1 MPDKPR
7 ILVVDDELGVRE
19 SLRMM
24 LRGACRVETVESGVA
39 ALQLLPTFRPD
50 LVFLDIKMPTM
61 DGLEVLQQ
69 IKAHDAT
76 IEVVMITAYASLQTL
91 RQAVTDGAFE
101 YLIKPFSRRDLEETV
116 RRALER
122 RGGKPAAQ
130 DPVWIQGPSGDR
142 QRQSRT
148 ADLLTFTEKGHRF
161 DALARLAQAV
171 TSSLALPE
179 VLERVAQA
187 AIDLHPDSASRIWV
201 VEGGR
206 LALRSEA
213 GVLGPP
219 RSGRRIELAF
229 GEGLTGHVA
238 AARQPLVLEDVLADP
253 RAVNAE
259 WIRQEGCASLVS
271 LPLVVRAQLVGVLS
285 LFTRHPYRFSPGE
298 LEILTSFGSQAAIA
312 IENARLF
319 GEAQRRERA
328 AESLAEVGRLI
339 SQSLD
344 LGEVAQRIADSVR
357 VLLGTRV
364 SALFRLEPE
373 SGTLVALAV
382 SGDAGLPGDQ
392 PLVLSPGTGLGALAL
407 RERRPVVTRDLI
419 SDCQIVLTP
428 EARARIEPT
437 PFHAALAVPLL
448 VKDAA
453 IGALVVR
460 DTTGRVFTAEEIRV
474 AQAFADH
481 AAVALE
487 NTWLHR
493 ETVRRLADQAAL
505 LRLSQAVLLAPGT
518 QEILDA
524 SVGVA
529 AEVFGVDLCGVL
541 LPDEEDQVLRLVA
554 GVGWNPGVVGTVRV
568 ETGLHSPAGYAL
580 RLNAPVIV
588 EELATESRFSV
599 PSVLRDH
606 GVVSSMV
613 VPMLAGDT
621 IIGVMGAHGR
631 RPRRFTAEEVRLFT
645 LIANQTAVAL
655 ERARLLEE
663 IRRQHQEAVALEA
676 VAREVTS
683 SLDRREVFQR
693 IVERARGLC
702 GGDLAF
708 LAPCDRETGT
718 ATIVAVAGART
729 DALLAVTITPGRGTG
744 GRVLETGEP
753 FTTTDYLHDPR
764 ISQDYAA
771 AAAGEGFVAQA
782 VVPLRFGKAITGLLW
797 VVNRDARPF
806 TPRDLAV
813 LTKLADQAAIALENT
828 RLYGDLRAALGEIE
842 VTQQRVIQGERL
854 RALGEMAAG
863 VAHDFNNALAAIVGR
878 VRLLLD
884 RPHEPELERQLRV
897 IEKAARD
904 AAQTVR
910 RIQEFARMRRARPV
924 QAVDLTQV
932 VDEVVDLT
940 RSRWKDEAQAR
951 GLAYDIRVEA
961 APLPPVAGDP
971 SELREALTNLVLNAL
986 DAMSDGGQVTLKT
999 AAETGQVSC
1008 VVADSGIGMSEEV
1021 RRRVFDPFFTT
1032 KGEKGSGLGLSVV
1045 YGIITRHGGEIEV
1058 QSREGCG
1065 SAFTIRL
1072 PVGQEIPA
1080 ASDKTL
1086 PLKPPRSAKILVID
1100 DEPEVRE
1107 VLDELLASQ
1116 GHAVVAC
1123 ADGRSGLT
1131 ALEDGRFDLVI
1142 TDLAMPEVTGWQ
1154 VASAVKFRHPETPV
1168 ALLTGYGDRIDPEEA
1183 RTKGV
1188 DFLLS
1193 KPFGLEDVETTVA
1206 QALWSHDR
1214 ERVSGPSPRLTPPA
1228 PAK

>member
-1 MPDKPR
+1 MPDNPR

-19 SLRMM
+19 SLRVL
-24 LRGACRVETVESGVA
+24 LRGPYDVETVDSGEA
-39 ALQLLPTFRPD
+39 ALHRLPSFRPD
-50 LVFLDIKMPTM
+50 LVFLDIKMPTV

-69 IKAHDAT
+69 VKAHDAT
-76 IEVVMITAYASLQTL
+76 IEVVMITAYASLETL
-91 RQAVTDGAFE
+91 REAVADGAFE

-122 RGGKPAAQ
+122 RGGRPGAQ
-130 DPVWIQGPSGDR
+130 DQVWIPEPSGDMP
-142 QRQSRT
+142 RQSRV

-161 DALARLAQAV
+161 DTLARLAQAV

-187 AIDLHPDSASRIWV
+187 AINLLPDSASRIWV
-201 VEGGR
+201 VQGGR
-206 LALRSEA
+206 LVLRAEA
-213 GVLGPP
+213 GISGPP
-219 RSGRRIELAF
+219 RSGRKTELAF

-238 AARQPLVLEDVLADP
+238 AAREPLVVEDVLADP
-253 RAVNAE
+253 RAVNVE
-259 WIRQEGCASLVS
+259 WMRQEGYASLVS
-271 LPLVVRAQLVGVLS
+271 LPLVVRAALVGVLS
-285 LFTRHPYRFSPGE
+285 LLTRHPHGFSPGE

-319 GEAQRRERA
+319 GEAERRERA

-344 LGEVAQRIADSVR
+344 PGEVAQQIADSVR
-357 VLLGTRV
+357 TLLGTQV

-373 SGTLVALAV
+373 SRTLVALAV
-382 SGDAGLPGDQ
+382 SGDAGLAGDQ
-392 PLVLSPGTGLGALAL
+392 PLVLSAGTGLAALAL
-407 RERRPVVTRDLI
+407 RERRPVATLDLV
-419 SDCQIVLTP
+419 SDCSVVLAP

-448 VKDAA
+448 VKDTV

-460 DTTGRVFTAEEIRV
+460 DTTGRVFSEEQIRL

-481 AAVALE
+481 ATVALE
-487 NTWLHR
+487 NTRLHG
-493 ETVRRLADQAAL
+493 ETVRRVADQAAL

-518 QEILDA
+518 QEVLDA
-524 SVGVA
+524 SVGVTA
-529 AEVFGVDLCGVL
+529 KVFGVDLCGIL
-541 LPDEEDQVLRLVA
+541 LPDEEGQTLRLVA
-554 GVGWNPGVVGTVRV
+554 GVGWNPGVVGTMRV

-599 PSVLRDH
+599 PPTLRDH

-631 RPRRFTAEEVRLFT
+631 RPRRFTPEEVRLLT

-655 ERARLLEE
+655 ERMRLLEE
-663 IRRQHQEAVALEA
+663 TRRQHQEAVALEA
-676 VAREVTS
+676 VAREITS
-683 SLDRREVFQR
+683 SLDRRQVFQR
-693 IVERARGLC
+693 IVERARELC

-708 LAPCDRETGT
+708 LAPHDREAGT

-729 DALLAVTITPGRGTG
+729 EALFSVTITPGRGTG

-753 FTTTDYLHDPR
+753 FATADYLHDPR
-764 ISQDYAA
+764 ISQDYADV
-771 AAAGEGFVAQA
+771 AGREGFVAQA
-782 VVPLRFGKAITGLLW
+782 VVPLRFGEAITGLLW
-797 VVNRDARPF
+797 VVNRSARPF

-828 RLYGDLRAALGEIE
+828 RLYGELRTALEEIE

-863 VAHDFNNALAAIVGR
+863 VAHDFNNALTTILGR
-878 VRLLLD
+878 ARLLLD
-884 RPHEPELERQLRV
+884 RIGEPELQRQLRV

-910 RIQEFARMRRARPV
+910 RIQEFTRMRHARPV
-924 QAVDLTQV
+924 QAVDLNQI

-951 GLAYDIRVEA
+951 QVSYDIRVEA

-971 SELREALTNLVLNAL
+971 SELREALTNLVFNAL
-986 DAMSDGGQVTLKT
+986 DAMPDGGQVTLKT

-1008 VVADSGIGMSEEV
+1008 VVADTGIGMSEEV

-1032 KGEKGSGLGLSVV
+1032 KGEKGTGLGLSVV
-1045 YGIITRHGGEIEV
+1045 YGIIARHGGEIEV
-1058 QSREGCG
+1058 QSQEGCG

-1072 PVGQEIPA
+1072 PVAQEIPA
-1080 ASDKTL
+1080 ALEKTP
-1086 PLKPPRSAKILVID
+1086 PLQPPRSAKILVID
-1100 DEPEVRE
+1100 DEPELRE
-1107 VLDELLASQ
+1107 VLEELLASQ

-1131 ALEDGRFDLVI
+1131 ALEEGRFDLVI

-1154 VASAVKFRHPETPV
+1154 VASAVKLRHPGTPV

-1183 RTKGV
+1183 RPKGV

-1193 KPFGLEDVETTVA
+1193 KPFGLEEIAATVA
-1206 QALWSHDR
+1206 QALWCR
-1214 ERVSGPSPRLTPPA
+1214 IEKG
-1228 PAK
+1228 